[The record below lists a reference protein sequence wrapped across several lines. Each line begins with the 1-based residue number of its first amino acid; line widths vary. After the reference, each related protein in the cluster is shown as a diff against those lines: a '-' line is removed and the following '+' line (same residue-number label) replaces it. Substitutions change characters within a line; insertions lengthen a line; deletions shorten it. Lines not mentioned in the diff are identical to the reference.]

1 MCIYNSINIYMNY
14 LYELNKYITNCT
26 SLGKMSKLKDH
37 FLYILSLYIFIID
50 IFVKTCI
57 RVIFIF

>member
-1 MCIYNSINIYMNY
+1 MCIYNSISIYMNY

-37 FLYILSLYIFIID
+37 FLYLSLTYLLKHA
-50 IFVKTCI
+50 FVLFLYFKK
-57 RVIFIF
+57 F